1 MTKTTFIKPLQ
12 YQSFC
17 PPTSG
22 SYCSR
27 TEKKGYSRT
36 SVLRHILDVRCP
48 LRMPVTGSVDLIMY
62 IYDPLPVQVI
72 IDASGIMGV
81 HRYEAKTGRHDHINQ
96 VSGNVLLNNAFPV
109 HLCTGPK

>member
-1 MTKTTFIKPLQ
+1 MIRTTFIKPLQ

-27 TEKKGYSRT
+27 TEKKGYVGT
-36 SVLRHILDVRCP
+36 SVLKYLDVLP
-48 LRMPVTGSVDLIMY
+48 SAPMPVAGVVDLIRY

-81 HRYEAKTGRHDHINQ
+81 HRYEAKTGRYDHINQ

-109 HLCTGPK
+109 YLCTGPK